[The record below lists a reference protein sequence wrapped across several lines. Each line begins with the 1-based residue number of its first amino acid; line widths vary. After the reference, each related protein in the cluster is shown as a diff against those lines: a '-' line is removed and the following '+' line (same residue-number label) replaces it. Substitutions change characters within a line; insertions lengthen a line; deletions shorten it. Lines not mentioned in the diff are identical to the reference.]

1 MKESNRSDE
10 QAGSDATTEGEK
22 TPSTPGPESVPSEGD
37 VEADLPGV
45 PDEASDDGDN
55 DGHAPTSDD

>member
-1 MKESNRSDE
+1 MEESNHPDE
-10 QAGSDATTEGEK
+10 KAGIDATTEGEK

-55 DGHAPTSDD
+55 DGDAPTSNG